1 MLVID
6 PAKRYTIEQIKNHK
20 WMQMEGG
27 EPSPVTSPVV
37 DIPKP
42 IGEFN
47 EQALRL
53 MQSLGIDQ
61 QKTIEVNTSSD
72 LHMECVIGTSRLRA
86 VEIVWQILVLA
97 AFWFDL
103 IWLDLLL
110 PNSLSVTNQKYRCY
124 ARQGLVVNSER
135 R

>member
-6 PAKRYTIEQIKNHK
+6 PAKRYSIEQIKNHK

-27 EPSPVTSPVV
+27 EPSPVASPVS

-42 IGEFN
+42 VGEFN

-61 QKTIEVNTSSD
+61 QRTIEVRG
-72 LHMECVIGTSRLRA
+72 GTVPHKLGMQ
-86 VEIVWQILVLA
+86 E
-97 AFWFDL
+97 
-103 IWLDLLL
+103 
-110 PNSLSVTNQKYRCY
+110 P
-124 ARQGLVVNSER
+124 VNSVKFWPSNEVPI
-135 R
+135 